1 MLVDG
6 SFLSHNVSTML
17 ACQQIY
23 KIVTFSF
30 FKMTGDI
37 HSKRLELRIFQ
48 LLMPL
53 RRVMPQDVVSSCLK
67 FRQETP
73 NRLHRLHLIQSLLN
87 RKLPIFKRCLR
98 IHSNHD
104 IHLTSGNLD
113 TGLNLGR
120 TKTEFGMCMHPFL
133 YVFHYRMSC
142 FLIVLSLLVSLML
155 MFWLFC
161 IT

>member
-1 MLVDG
+1 MLA
-6 SFLSHNVSTML
+6 VSTGIPRCALYGQVISVPALVSQML
-17 ACQQIY
+17 QLGAPSCY
-23 KIVTFSF
+23 ALLKIVTFSF

-104 IHLTSGNLD
+104 IHLASGNLD

-120 TKTEFGMCMHPFL
+120 TKQNLVCACTRFCMFFIIVCH
-133 YVFHYRMSC
+133 VF
-142 FLIVLSLLVSLML
+142 
-155 MFWLFC
+155 
-161 IT
+161 